1 MFTKRPLA
9 AYLLLSLLSVSA
21 APANDEPT
29 VSAISGLPEGISE
42 AVAASLNPDG
52 HRVELEGAPLADFW
66 FRKELPLE
74 GESEGLFGIEL
85 GAVTSSGLVGAVRFH
100 DAWIDYRETDL
111 NPGVYTLRYWI
122 QPADGDHMGVSEY
135 RDFLLVCPSD
145 VDVDPEQLF
154 EEEALLEL
162 STEASGRVHPAV
174 VAVFP
179 IWDEVEEPSIVL
191 NEIEQWT
198 LAVPL
203 GDRTLGVV
211 VDGHG
216 DLP

>member
-1 MFTKRPLA
+1 MNRSVA
-9 AYLLLSLLSVSA
+9 AVVLLWLPA
-21 APANDEPT
+21 AAALANDTEPT
-29 VSAISGLPEGISE
+29 VAAVSGLPEGISD
-42 AVAASLNPDG
+42 AVVAVLNPEG
-52 HRVELEGAPLADFW
+52 YRVELGGAPLADFW
-66 FRKELPLE
+66 FRDELPLE
-74 GESEGLFGIEL
+74 GESDGLFGIEL
-85 GAVTSSGLVGAVRFH
+85 GAVTSSGLVGVVRFH

-111 NPGVYTLRYWI
+111 NPDVYTLRYWI

-145 VDVDPEQLF
+145 IDKDPQELF
-154 EEEALLEL
+154 EQEALLEL
-162 STEASGRVHPAV
+162 STKASGRVHPAV

-179 IWDEVEEPSIVL
+179 IWDEVEEPSMVL
-191 NEIEQWT
+191 NEIDQWT

-211 VDGHG
+211 VEGHG

>member
-1 MFTKRPLA
+1 MNRSAALLLPWLLA
-9 AYLLLSLLSVSA
+9 ASA
-21 APANDEPT
+21 ALANDAEPT
-29 VSAISGLPEGISE
+29 VAGVSGLPEGISD
-42 AVAASLNPDG
+42 AVARVLNPEG
-52 HRVELEGAPLADFW
+52 YRVELGGAPLADFW
-66 FRKELPLE
+66 FRNELPLE
-74 GESEGLFGIEL
+74 GESDGLFGIEL

-100 DAWIDYRETDL
+100 DAWTDYRETDL

-135 RDFLLVCPSD
+135 RDFLLICPSD
-145 VDVDPEQLF
+145 IDVDPEQLF

-162 STEASGRVHPAV
+162 STKASERVHPAV

-179 IWDEVEEPSIVL
+179 IWDEVEEPSMVL
-191 NEIEQWT
+191 NEIDQWT

-203 GDRTLGVV
+203 ADRTLGIVV
-211 VDGHG
+211 EGHG

>member
-1 MFTKRPLA
+1 MNRSAALLLPWLLA
-9 AYLLLSLLSVSA
+9 ASA
-21 APANDEPT
+21 ALANDAEPT
-29 VSAISGLPEGISE
+29 VAGVSGLPEGISD
-42 AVAASLNPDG
+42 AVARVLNPEG
-52 HRVELEGAPLADFW
+52 YRVELEGAPLADFW
-66 FRKELPLE
+66 FRNELPLE
-74 GESEGLFGIEL
+74 GESDGLFGIEL

-100 DAWIDYRETDL
+100 DAWTDYRETDL

-135 RDFLLVCPSD
+135 RDFLLICPSD
-145 VDVDPEQLF
+145 IDVDPEQLF

-162 STEASGRVHPAV
+162 STKASERVHPAV

-179 IWDEVEEPSIVL
+179 IWDEVEEPSMVL
-191 NEIEQWT
+191 NEIDQWT

-203 GDRTLGVV
+203 ADRTLGIVV
-211 VDGHG
+211 EGHG